1 MELNGWGG
9 GGRIIFLIFDLNI
22 SSRNILRIYFIFDVE
37 EGGCGGLFFWVFSF
51 VRVYFLIFF
60 CYVINYY
67 GYNIIDGIVKFIMV
81 VIGYVLFVF
90 ELLNGWVRVIDY
102 LVFKLLIFF

>member
-1 MELNGWGG
+1 MLEVGG
-9 GGRIIFLIFDLNI
+9 VFLVCFY
-22 SSRNILRIYFIFDVE
+22 YFY
-37 EGGCGGLFFWVFSF
+37 L
-51 VRVYFLIFF
+51 
-60 CYVINYY
+60 NYY
-67 GYNIIDGIVKFIMV
+67 GNNFIDGIVKFIMV